1 MPVRCAGFDRHD
13 RVAHPS
19 HSRRFATGSLAP
31 SETIRHGRPGTPGET
46 IQHDAAAAPGL
57 AGALRLKYPRAH
69 NDAMHMFGPLRYTP
83 PAPPHET
90 SITVNRAR
98 ATPPALEWKL
108 SRAAQLRLTF
118 SPTAPHSDL
127 IAVWSCPVCETAV
140 PRFRRAGRHR
150 VYCTNACRQ
159 QAYRR
164 RCVARNAQ
172 PMAAHR
178 DPRPIRATTR
188 DRVHAV
194 REFRDVSSGRRD
206 SIRRGVTACGAF
218 RENGHRHTGA
228 LRPHPFRCHR
238 GRAQHDDVSTLS
250 AVGGIGH
257 RGTDP
262 RAPALSGTGGVTQS
276 VWSLTSVPRYS
287 SMTFGSFRSSAPV
300 PV

>member
-218 RENGHRHTGA
+218 ARMAIDTPERFGHIRFVATEDE
-228 LRPHPFRCHR
+228 RNTTTCRRCQR
-238 GRAQHDDVSTLS
+238 LAGLDTEEPILVRQPS
-250 AVGGIGH
+250 AEL
-257 RGTDP
+257 
-262 RAPALSGTGGVTQS
+262 AA
-276 VWSLTSVPRYS
+276 
-287 SMTFGSFRSSAPV
+287 
-300 PV
+300 